1 MTLLLL
7 LLGGAKAA
15 LLAGVHR
22 PVLTTTGRLQDTAVV
37 MKVGSV
43 PRSELTKKYD
53 LVVVGG
59 G

>member
-15 LLAGVHR
+15 LLAGFHR
-22 PVLTTTGRLQDTAVV
+22 PVTAAGRLQDTAVV

>member
-1 MTLLLL
+1 ML
-7 LLGGAKAA
+7 A
-15 LLAGVHR
+15 LSSVLCAYSPSVQRHGLPTTHR
-22 PVLTTTGRLQDTAVV
+22 SAVSVPMVPV